1 MKQQAGFTLIELVVV
16 IVILGI
22 LAAMAVPKFTDLS
35 KDADKAATESSAG
48 ALASAA
54 MMNFGACTVG
64 GYKSTNTKCKKVAA
78 CGDLASLV
86 EPSTTDKGYTLSAS
100 NATNAVKAT
109 ANGDPFTCTLTS
121 GSGSTADFTAMYAD
135 PK

>member
-1 MKQQAGFTLIELVVV
+1 MKQQTGFTLIELVVV

-35 KDADKAATESSAG
+35 KDADRAATESSAG

-64 GYKSTNTKCKKVAA
+64 GYKTANTKCKKVVA
-78 CGDLASLV
+78 CADLADLV
-86 EPSTTDKGYTLSAS
+86 DPKPTDKGYTLSAS
-100 NATNAVKAT
+100 SATGAVT
-109 ANGDPFTCTLTS
+109 ASQNGDPFTCTLMS
-121 GSGSTADFTAMYAD
+121 GSGSAADFTAMRAE